1 MGSSRKRQRELKRL
15 KGSAAAVA
23 AEQRKVLDDANAVLR
38 EASRQL
44 GRYARDDVAP
54 RVQGAY
60 DENLRPRIA
69 QGVAVGRAA
78 ATTGRARLADDIIPA
93 ITGALGSTIA
103 VLEAA
108 KDPRVR
114 DAAKKAG
121 AATRKAGSNVS
132 KSVRPAKTSGP
143 GPGRYILLGFGV
155 VAVAAIA
162 YAAWQTLRAD
172 DDLWIEDVADVE
184 PASSP
189 EV

>member
-44 GRYARDDVAP
+44 GNYAREDIAP

-60 DENLRPRIA
+60 DRNLRPRVDR
-69 QGVAVGRAA
+69 GVAAGRAV
-78 ATTGRARLADDIIPA
+78 ATSGRSRLADDVIPA

-103 VLEAA
+103 VLEAV

-114 DAAKKAG
+114 NAAKKAG
-121 AATRKAGSNVS
+121 AATKKAGS
-132 KSVRPAKTSGP
+132 KAAKTVRPTSSG
-143 GPGRYILLGFGV
+143 GPGRYILAGFGI